1 MGIMSPAIERD
12 LLGEL
17 SNAVAAYL
25 STMAVTADSMEQ
37 AFPEVGVPYR
47 RRIHSLLSRVSFDA
61 TREAIADSA
70 QALQDD
76 LKDYATVAK
85 QVRIKRS
92 LELERGVLALSDVVE
107 NLTQRQ
113 EFYNARLRKFAEQ
126 MERAA
131 YPSDAQTFSEVMALQ
146 AAALRGL
153 VENMHQEAGS
163 MAAKMREQMTELDQ
177 RLAGAASTD
186 AVTCTI
192 NRQELERQ
200 IEAHTMHGATFS
212 LLLFQLDGPISD
224 EVLRMAAAKLST
236 QFRHRDRVGRWG
248 HKEFAVLFLGSD
260 ELAKSRAGQ
269 VASRISG
276 RYLLDNGE
284 SVLIE
289 AHARLLLP
297 ELATL

>member
-1 MGIMSPAIERD
+1 MGPAIERD

-17 SNAVAAYL
+17 ANAVAAYL
-25 STMAVTADSMEQ
+25 STMEVTADCLEQ
-37 AFPEVGVPYR
+37 SFPEVGSPYR
-47 RRIHSLLSRVSFDA
+47 KRIQSLHSRVSFDA
-61 TREAIADSA
+61 SREAVAQSA
-70 QALQDD
+70 QILQDD

-92 LELERGVLALSDVVE
+92 LELERGVLALSDIVE
-107 NLTQRQ
+107 NLTLRQ
-113 EFYNARLRKFAEQ
+113 EFYSSRLRKFAEQ
-126 MERAA
+126 MEKAT
-131 YPSDAQTFSEVMALQ
+131 YPADANTFSEVMALQ

-153 VENMHQEAGS
+153 IEGMSQESAS
-163 MAAKMREQMTELDQ
+163 MAVKMREQMTELDQ
-177 RLAGAASTD
+177 RLAGASSTD
-186 AVTCTI
+186 PVTGVI

-200 IEAHTMHGATFS
+200 IEAHTMHGAVYS

-224 EVLRMAAAKLST
+224 EVLRMAATKIST

-248 HKEFAVLFLGSD
+248 HKEFAVLFLGTN
-260 ELAKSRAGQ
+260 ELARSRAGQ

-284 SVLIE
+284 TVLIE

-297 ELATL
+297 EFATL

>member
-1 MGIMSPAIERD
+1 MSPAIDRD

-25 STMAVTADSMEQ
+25 TTMGVTADCLEKS
-37 AFPEVGVPYR
+37 FPEVGGPYR
-47 RRIHSLLSRVSFDA
+47 KRIHSLLSRVSFDA
-61 TREAIADSA
+61 TREAIADSS

-92 LELERGVLALSDVVE
+92 LELERGVLALSDIVE

-113 EFYNARLRKFAEQ
+113 DFYSSRLRKFAEQ
-126 MERAA
+126 MEKAT
-131 YPSDAQTFSEVMALQ
+131 YPSDATTYSEVLALQ

-153 VENMHQEAGS
+153 VENMSQEAGS

-186 AVTCTI
+186 AVTGVI

-212 LLLFQLDGPISD
+212 LLLFQLDGPIGD

-236 QFRHRDRVGRWG
+236 QFRHRDRLGRWG
-248 HKEFAVLFLGSD
+248 QKEFAVLFLGPA

-276 RYLLDNGE
+276 RYLLNNGE
-284 SVLIE
+284 SSLVE

-297 ELATL
+297 EFATL

>member
-1 MGIMSPAIERD
+1 MSPAIERD

-17 SNAVAAYL
+17 ANAVAAYL
-25 STMAVTADSMEQ
+25 STMTVTADCLEQ
-37 AFPEVGVPYR
+37 SFPEVGSPYR
-47 RRIHSLLSRVSFDA
+47 KRIQSLHSRVSYDA
-61 TREAIADSA
+61 SREAIAESS
-70 QALQDD
+70 QILQDD
-76 LKDYATVAK
+76 LKDYATIAK

-92 LELERGVLALSDVVE
+92 LELERGVLALSDIVE
-107 NLTQRQ
+107 NLTLRQ
-113 EFYNARLRKFAEQ
+113 EFYSSRLRKFAEQ
-126 MERAA
+126 MEKAS
-131 YPSDAQTFSEVMALQ
+131 YPADAKTFSEVLALE

-153 VENMHQEAGS
+153 VEGLSQESAS
-163 MAAKMREQMTELDQ
+163 MAIKMREQMTELDQ

-186 AVTCTI
+186 AVTGVI

-200 IEAHTMHGATFS
+200 IEAHTMHGAVYS

-248 HKEFAVLFLGSD
+248 QKEFAVLFLGTN
-260 ELAKSRAGQ
+260 ELARSRAGQ

-284 SVLIE
+284 TVLIE

-297 ELATL
+297 EFAML

>member
-1 MGIMSPAIERD
+1 MSPAIERD

-25 STMAVTADSMEQ
+25 TTMGVTADCLEQ
-37 AFPEVGVPYR
+37 SFPEVGSPYR
-47 RRIHSLLSRVSFDA
+47 KRIHSLLSRVSFEA
-61 TREAIADSA
+61 TREAIAESA

-92 LELERGVLALSDVVE
+92 LELERGVLALSDMVE

-113 EFYNARLRKFAEQ
+113 EFYSSRLRKFAAQ
-126 MERAA
+126 MERAT
-131 YPSDAQTFSEVMALQ
+131 YPTDAKSFSEVMALQ
-146 AAALRGL
+146 AAALRSL
-153 VENMHQEAGS
+153 VATVSQEAGS

-186 AVTCTI
+186 AVTGVI

-200 IEAHTMHGATFS
+200 IEAHTMHGASFS
-212 LLLFQLDGPISD
+212 LLLFHLDGPISD
-224 EVLRMAAAKLST
+224 EVLRMAAAKIST
-236 QFRHRDRVGRWG
+236 QFRHRDRIGRWG
-248 HKEFAVLFLGSD
+248 HKEFAVLFLGTD
-260 ELAKSRAGQ
+260 ELARARAGQ

-284 SVLIE
+284 SALIE

-297 ELATL
+297 EFATL

>member
-1 MGIMSPAIERD
+1 MSPAIERD

-25 STMAVTADSMEQ
+25 STMAVTADAMEQ
-37 AFPEVGVPYR
+37 AFPEVGIPYR
-47 RRIHSLLSRVSFDA
+47 KRIHSLLSRVSFDA

-92 LELERGVLALSDVVE
+92 LELERGVLALSDIVE
-107 NLTQRQ
+107 NLTHRQ
-113 EFYNARLRKFAEQ
+113 EFYSARLRTFAEQ
-126 MERAA
+126 MEKAA

-146 AAALRGL
+146 GAALRGL

-186 AVTCTI
+186 AVTGVI

-248 HKEFAVLFLGSD
+248 NKEFAVLFLGGN
-260 ELAKSRAGQ
+260 ELAKSRAAQ

-284 SVLIE
+284 TVLIE

-297 ELATL
+297 EFATL

>member
-1 MGIMSPAIERD
+1 M
-12 LLGEL
+12 
-17 SNAVAAYL
+17 
-25 STMAVTADSMEQ
+25 TVTADCLEQ
-37 AFPEVGVPYR
+37 SFPEVGAPYR
-47 RRIHSLLSRVSFDA
+47 KRIHSLLSRVSFDA
-61 TREAIADSA
+61 TREAIADSS

-92 LELERGVLALSDVVE
+92 LELERGVLALSDIVE

-113 EFYNARLRKFAEQ
+113 DFYSSRLRKFAEQ
-126 MERAA
+126 MEKAT
-131 YPSDAQTFSEVMALQ
+131 YPSDATTYSEVLALQ

-153 VENMHQEAGS
+153 VENMSQEAGS

-186 AVTCTI
+186 AVTGVI

-212 LLLFQLDGPISD
+212 LLLFQLDGPIGD

-236 QFRHRDRVGRWG
+236 QFRHRDRLGRWG
-248 HKEFAVLFLGSD
+248 QKEFAVLFLGPA

-276 RYLLDNGE
+276 RYLLNNGE
-284 SVLIE
+284 SSLVE

-297 ELATL
+297 EFATL

>member
-1 MGIMSPAIERD
+1 MSPAIERD

-17 SNAVAAYL
+17 ANAVAAYL
-25 STMAVTADSMEQ
+25 STMAVTADCLEQ
-37 AFPEVGVPYR
+37 SFPEVGIPYR
-47 RRIHSLLSRVSFDA
+47 QRIHSLLSRVSYDA

-70 QALQDD
+70 QVLQDD

-92 LELERGVLALSDVVE
+92 LELERGVLALSDIVE

-113 EFYNARLRKFAEQ
+113 EFYSSRLRKFAVE
-126 MERAA
+126 MEKAA
-131 YPSDAQTFSEVMALQ
+131 YPTDAKSFSEVMALQ

-153 VENMHQEAGS
+153 IENMSQEAGS
-163 MAAKMREQMTELDQ
+163 MAAKMRAQMTELDQ

-186 AVTCTI
+186 AVTGVI

-224 EVLRMAAAKLST
+224 EVLRMAAAKLAT

-248 HKEFAVLFLGSD
+248 HKEFAVLFLGAN
-260 ELAKSRAGQ
+260 ELARSRAGQ

-284 SVLIE
+284 TVLME

-297 ELATL
+297 ELAAL

>member
-1 MGIMSPAIERD
+1 MSPAIERD

-17 SNAVAAYL
+17 ANAVAAYL
-25 STMAVTADSMEQ
+25 STMTVTADCLEQ
-37 AFPEVGVPYR
+37 SFPEVGSPYR
-47 RRIHSLLSRVSFDA
+47 KRIQSLHSRVSYDA
-61 TREAIADSA
+61 SREAIAESS
-70 QALQDD
+70 QILQDD
-76 LKDYATVAK
+76 LKDYATIAK

-92 LELERGVLALSDVVE
+92 LELERGVLALSDIVE
-107 NLTQRQ
+107 NLTLRQ
-113 EFYNARLRKFAEQ
+113 QFYNSRLRKFAEQ
-126 MERAA
+126 MEKAT
-131 YPSDAQTFSEVMALQ
+131 YPADAKTFSEILALQ

-153 VENMHQEAGS
+153 VEGMSQESAS
-163 MAAKMREQMTELDQ
+163 MAIKMREQMTELDQ

-186 AVTCTI
+186 AVTGVI

-200 IEAHTMHGATFS
+200 IEAHTMHGAVYS

-248 HKEFAVLFLGSD
+248 QKEFAVLFLGTN
-260 ELAKSRAGQ
+260 ELARSRAGQ

-284 SVLIE
+284 TVLIE

-297 ELATL
+297 EFAML

>member
-1 MGIMSPAIERD
+1 MSPAIERD

-37 AFPEVGVPYR
+37 AFPEVGTPYR
-47 RRIHSLLSRVSFDA
+47 KRIHSLLSRVSFDA

-85 QVRIKRS
+85 QIRIKRS
-92 LELERGVLALSDVVE
+92 LELERGVLALSDIVE

-113 EFYNARLRKFAEQ
+113 EFYSGRLRKFAEQ
-126 MERAA
+126 MEKAA
-131 YPSDAQTFSEVMALQ
+131 FPADAQTYSEVMALQ
-146 AAALRGL
+146 GAALRGL
-153 VENMHQEAGS
+153 VENMHQEAGAI
-163 MAAKMREQMTELDQ
+163 AAKMREQMTELDH

-186 AVTCTI
+186 AVTGVI
-192 NRQELERQ
+192 NRLELERQ

-248 HKEFAVLFLGSD
+248 NKEFAVLFLGPE
-260 ELAKSRAGQ
+260 ELARSRAGQ

-276 RYLLDNGE
+276 RYLLENGE

-289 AHARLLLP
+289 AHARVLLP
-297 ELATL
+297 EPVSL

>member
-1 MGIMSPAIERD
+1 MSPAIERD

-25 STMAVTADSMEQ
+25 STMTVTADCLEQ
-37 AFPEVGVPYR
+37 SLPDVGGPYR
-47 RRIHSLLSRVSFDA
+47 KRIHSLLSRVSFDA
-61 TREAIADSA
+61 NREAIADSA

-92 LELERGVLALSDVVE
+92 LEMERGILALSDIVE
-107 NLTQRQ
+107 NLTHRQ
-113 EFYNARLRKFAEQ
+113 EIFSNRLRHFAEQ
-126 MERAA
+126 MEKST
-131 YPSDAQTFSEVMALQ
+131 YPSDAKSFSEVMALQ
-146 AAALRGL
+146 AAALRGQ
-153 VENMHQEAGS
+153 VESMHQEAAS

-186 AVTCTI
+186 AVTGVI

-224 EVLRMAAAKLST
+224 EVLRMAASKLST

-248 HKEFAVLFLGSD
+248 HKEFAVLFLGPN

-276 RYLLDNGE
+276 RYLLENGE

-289 AHARLLLP
+289 AHARLLLS

>member
-1 MGIMSPAIERD
+1 MSPALERD

-25 STMAVTADSMEQ
+25 STMTVTADCLEQ
-37 AFPEVGVPYR
+37 SFPEVGAPYR
-47 RRIHSLLSRVSFDA
+47 KRIHSLLSRVSFDA
-61 TREAIADSA
+61 TREAIADSS

-92 LELERGVLALSDVVE
+92 LELERGVLALSDIVE

-113 EFYNARLRKFAEQ
+113 DFYSSRLRKFAEQ
-126 MERAA
+126 MEKAT
-131 YPSDAQTFSEVMALQ
+131 YPSDATTYSEVLALQ

-153 VENMHQEAGS
+153 VENMSQEAGS

-186 AVTCTI
+186 AVTGVI

-212 LLLFQLDGPISD
+212 LLLFQLDGPIGD

-236 QFRHRDRVGRWG
+236 QFRHRDRLGRWG
-248 HKEFAVLFLGSD
+248 QKEFAVLFLGPA

-276 RYLLDNGE
+276 RYLLNNGE
-284 SVLIE
+284 SSLVE

-297 ELATL
+297 EFATL